1 MNRLEGRVR
10 RLESIRKGANNG
22 VIAFF
27 MDGFCEV
34 NGERLTVEEFNAK
47 YPNEED
53 NVVIEIYRMAGNE
66 DFLGKKDLKINLSLP
81 DNGREIKREVH
92 NE

>member
-1 MNRLEGRVR
+1 MRRLEGRVR
-10 RLESIRKGANNG
+10 RLEDIKKVGNDG

-27 MDGFCEV
+27 IDGYCEV

-53 NVVIEIYRMAGNE
+53 NVVIEIYRMDGNE
-66 DFLGKKDLKINLSLP
+66 SYLDKQELKINVSIP
-81 DNGREIKREVH
+81 DNGREIKREVQD
-92 NE
+92 E